1 MAAVED
7 QLGAGDRHRERDE
20 AGPVELHRAARRV
33 VAQREPD
40 ADQRAEAGRD
50 DDEEGGAPVVG
61 FGRDAAQDRPE
72 HGAEHRANAPNHDGG
87 GLQMLREGR
96 EQDGLAKR
104 HDRRAERALRHARQ
118 DQRLQAAGEAAQ
130 QRGDGEA
137 EHGEEHQVA
146 PAQPARQPARHRRG
160 DGGGHQ
166 VERDHPGDLVLRR
179 RQVAAHL
186 RQHQVGDGD
195 GHAEQHVGELD
206 HQQDEP
212 LPPADREQAALV
224 LSDDGRHSPG
234 SSLFLAW
241 MISAGRRRMTG
252 QTRAAL
258 QQFVDVLPERGPPG
272 PLIVFAGSA
281 PLQRRVFVVANTA

>member
-7 QLGAGDRHRERDE
+7 QLGAGDGDGERDE
-20 AGPVELHRAARRV
+20 AGPVELHRTARRV

-40 ADQRAEAGRD
+40 ADQSADAGRHD
-50 DDEEGGAPVVG
+50 NEEGGAPIVG
-61 FGRDAAQDRPE
+61 FARHAAHDRT
-72 HGAEHRANAPNHDGG
+72 EHRTEHRTDAPHHDRG
-87 GLQMLREGR
+87 GLQMLGKGR
-96 EQDGLAKR
+96 EQDGLAER
-104 HDRRAERALRHARQ
+104 HDRCAEGTLSHPRQ
-118 DQRLQAAGEAAQ
+118 DQGLQAAGEAAQ

-146 PAQPARQPARHRRG
+146 PAQPARQPAGHRRG

-166 VERDHPGDLVLRR
+166 VERDHPGDLLLRR

-212 LPPADREQAALV
+212 LPPADREQAAFV
-224 LSDDGRHSPG
+224 LSDDARHSPG
-234 SSLFLAW
+234 SSLFLVW
-241 MISAGRRRMTG
+241 MIR
-252 QTRAAL
+252 Q
-258 QQFVDVLPERGPPG
+258 DVLE
-272 PLIVFAGSA
+272 
-281 PLQRRVFVVANTA
+281 